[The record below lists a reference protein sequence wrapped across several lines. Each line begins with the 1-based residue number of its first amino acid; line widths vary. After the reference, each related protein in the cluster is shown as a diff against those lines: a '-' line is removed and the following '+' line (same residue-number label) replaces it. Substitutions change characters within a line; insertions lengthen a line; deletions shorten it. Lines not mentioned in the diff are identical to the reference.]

1 MPFLIIQQD
10 ITKIKTDAI
19 VNAANTALRMGGGVC
34 GAIFRAAGATELQA
48 SCDKLAPIQ
57 TGDAVLTPGFKLPA
71 KYIIHT
77 AGPIYYDGKH
87 GEAIQLRSCYSNSL
101 KLALENRCKSIAFPL
116 ISSGI
121 YGYPKKEALSVATS
135 AFRDFLAENEM
146 EIYLAVLD
154 KSSIVVDEN
163 LLKNLSEYIDRV
175 YEKPGGISTGVES
188 DSVKRIAEP
197 FLEMLIQMVKK
208 SGLPEMEVCSKANL
222 SREWFSKIRS
232 ESRFYVIK
240 QTIIALSIALKISFE
255 EMADLL
261 AQTGFGLSGDQL
273 FDVIVSYFM
282 RNKLYDIDL
291 INEVLFLY
299 DQPLLGSWQKYSNI
313 SFDK

>member
-1 MPFLIIQQD
+1 MPFMIIQQD
-10 ITKIKTDAI
+10 ITKIKADAI

-77 AGPIYYDGKH
+77 AGPIYHDGKH
-87 GEAIQLRSCYSNSL
+87 GEAMQLRSCYSNSL

-135 AFRDFLAENEM
+135 AIRDFLAENEM

-163 LLKNLSEYIDRV
+163 LLKNLSKYIDRV
-175 YEKPGGISTGVES
+175 YEKSSGISTGVES
-188 DSVKRIAEP
+188 DSIKRAAEP

-208 SGLPEMEVCSKANL
+208 SGLTEMEVCSKANL

-232 ESRFYVIK
+232 KSGFYVTK

-282 RNKLYDIDL
+282 RNQLYDIDL

-299 DQPLLGSWQKYSNI
+299 DQPLLGS
-313 SFDK
+313 